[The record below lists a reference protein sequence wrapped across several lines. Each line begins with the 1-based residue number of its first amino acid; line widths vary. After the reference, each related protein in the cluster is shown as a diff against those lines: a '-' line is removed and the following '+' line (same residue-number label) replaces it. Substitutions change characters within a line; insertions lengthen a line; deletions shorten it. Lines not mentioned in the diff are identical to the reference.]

1 MKRKALFLILC
12 ICFCAVA
19 VAQGVQK
26 SELQQ
31 RAEEEEAKGNVATAR
46 YTYIRAFEDYV
57 NRGQAAQGVQC
68 GTKAVGLYYKENYY
82 KEAFELLRRVD
93 QSVDN
98 NLPAATQRALHYMTS
113 KERMQMYMK
122 LRKPSNVQEQ
132 LNIMEGHVNAAGVDS
147 LKNDLL
153 YNKAIYYYTFGQTEK
168 GNVVFKEMADK
179 LTADKDYDRVEEV
192 FKTLIANGRKSNS
205 ASLVAQSYSNYIAWK
220 DSVEALKTAAQIE
233 ALQQQIDEGKTIIAD
248 KDSSLSSR
256 RLVIIG
262 LCILAAILA
271 GALVLGAIVL
281 LRFIM
286 TTRKQKNTIK
296 QLNEN
301 NALKAKFIK
310 NISSQLTPSLQKLDG
325 KIPEV
330 KALRDF
336 SDHVQTLAELD
347 SDLDSVRQK
356 EEIQVQPFCE
366 TLMDEI
372 RNKVRDSVELLV
384 KAPKLTATVDKEYV
398 THILRHLLSNA
409 AIYTPEG
416 GHITLDFKKRSART
430 QQFLVWN
437 TGSTV
442 PEEKRED
449 VFKPF
454 LEVKNLSE
462 GDGLGLPIC
471 KTMAQKMDGDLTI
484 DPTFAKGTRFVL
496 DLHI

>member
-1 MKRKALFLILC
+1 MT
-12 ICFCAVA
+12 V
-19 VAQGVQK
+19 
-26 SELQQ
+26 
-31 RAEEEEAKGNVATAR
+31 
-46 YTYIRAFEDYV
+46 
-57 NRGQAAQGVQC
+57 
-68 GTKAVGLYYKENYY
+68 
-82 KEAFELLRRVD
+82 
-93 QSVDN
+93 
-98 NLPAATQRALHYMTS
+98 TQR
-113 KERMQMYMK
+113 KK
-122 LRKPSNVQEQ
+122 
-132 LNIMEGHVNAAGVDS
+132 I
-147 LKNDLL
+147 
-153 YNKAIYYYTFGQTEK
+153 
-168 GNVVFKEMADK
+168 
-179 LTADKDYDRVEEV
+179 
-192 FKTLIANGRKSNS
+192 
-205 ASLVAQSYSNYIAWK
+205 
-220 DSVEALKTAAQIE
+220 
-233 ALQQQIDEGKTIIAD
+233 
-248 KDSSLSSR
+248 
-256 RLVIIG
+256 
-262 LCILAAILA
+262 AAILA

-347 SDLDSVRQK
+347 SDLNSVRQK

-372 RNKVRDSVELLV
+372 RNKVRDGVELLV

-437 TGSTV
+437 TGSTI

-484 DPTFAKGTRFVL
+484 DPTFAKGTREIATYVAEACKQGAFAAVGGGDSVAAVKQMGIADQMSYVSTGGGAML
-496 DLHI
+496 EYLEGKDLPGIKAIKD

>member
-1 MKRKALFLILC
+1 MKRKVLFLILSV
-12 ICFCAVA
+12 CFCAVA
-19 VAQGVQK
+19 VAQEAQK

-31 RAEEEEAKGNVATAR
+31 RAEAEDAKGNVATAR
-46 YTYIRAFEDYV
+46 YTYIRAFEDYA
-57 NRGQAAQGVQC
+57 NRGLAAQGVQC
-68 GTKAVGLYYKENYY
+68 AVKATALYYKENYY
-82 KEAFELLRRVD
+82 KEAFELLRRAE
-93 QSVDN
+93 QSMGSNV
-98 NLPAATQRALHYMTS
+98 PAATQSALRYLTT

-122 LRKPSNVQEQ
+122 LHRPNSVQEQ
-132 LNIMEGHVNAAGVDS
+132 LSIMENLVNASGVDS

-153 YNKAIYYYTFGQTEK
+153 YNKAIYYYSFGQTEK

-192 FKTLIANGRKSNS
+192 FKTLIANGRRSNS
-205 ASLVAQSYSNYIAWK
+205 ATLVAQSYSNYIAWK
-220 DSVEALKTAAQIE
+220 DSVEALKTAAQRD
-233 ALQQQIDEGKTIIAD
+233 ALQQQIDEGKAIIAD
-248 KDSSLSSR
+248 KDSSLGSR

-262 LCILAAILA
+262 LIILAAILA

-281 LRFIM
+281 LRYIM
-286 TTRKQKNTIK
+286 TTRKQKNTIR

-310 NISSQLTPSLQKLDG
+310 NISSQLNPSLQKLDNS
-325 KIPEV
+325 IPEV

-336 SDHVQTLAELD
+336 SDHIQTLAELD
-347 SDLDSVRQK
+347 SDTGSNREK
-356 EEIQVQPFCE
+356 EEIQVLPFCE

-372 RNKVRDSVELLV
+372 RNKVRDGVELLV

-416 GHITLDFKKRSART
+416 GHITLDFKKRSAHT

-437 TGSTV
+437 TGSTI

-454 LEVKNLSE
+454 LEIKDLAN

-471 KTMAQKMDGDLTI
+471 KTMAMKMDGDLSI
-484 DPTFAKGTRFVL
+484 DPSFSKGTRFVL